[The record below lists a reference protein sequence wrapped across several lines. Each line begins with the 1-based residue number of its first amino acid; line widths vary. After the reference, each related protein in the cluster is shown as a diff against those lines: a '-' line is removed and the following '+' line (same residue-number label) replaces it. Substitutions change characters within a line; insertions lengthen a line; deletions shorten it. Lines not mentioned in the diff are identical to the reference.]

1 MLDSPRFDRTDR
13 ASGVDDIV
21 DQLEEIARRP
31 SPRAPRLRGAR
42 TLNALLPNGR
52 VVSLKVDPALAPVA
66 ETNHL
71 VQFIERLS
79 GRREATLVA
88 QDTALRRLSRTMASD
103 VARLGKQ
110 RRRGALRLRRWL
122 VVGDAKLSRRIS
134 VEGARARAL
143 ARQLRGNEQR
153 WVRRLMRRDFWDQ
166 IVVATSAPL
175 FAAYGRKGNPFNADN
190 TALTL
195 SLLTW
200 IAGDEVSEFLTGS
213 GKNLLPHALR
223 DSDIWSYTAPFGNL
237 LSGWWLMRNR
247 QHRRFVAG
255 FADKFQLQSGL
266 PPLSTGKEG
275 AVQEGAVYRLVAR
288 VDLSPFIAPDYLPDF
303 ETFSGVPVVATVAS
317 ATWADGAPPAGQIRE
332 FNAKVQQ
339 GELFLSVTVFV
350 RRGVPSSTDASSLFS
365 SLRVAWVVDTAEPP
379 GTSL

>member
-1 MLDSPRFDRTDR
+1 MPDSPRFDRTDR

-21 DQLEEIARRP
+21 DKLEALARRP
-31 SPRAPRLRGAR
+31 PPRAPRLRGAR
-42 TLNALLPNGR
+42 TLSALLPNGR

-79 GRREATLVA
+79 EQREATLEA
-88 QDTALRRLSRTMASD
+88 QDTALRRLSRTMARD
-103 VARLGKQ
+103 VERLGKQ
-110 RRRGALRLRRWL
+110 RRRAALRLRRWL
-122 VVGDAKLSRRIS
+122 VAGDAKLARRIS
-134 VEGARARAL
+134 VEGARGRAL
-143 ARQLRGNEQR
+143 ARRLRGNEQR
-153 WVRRLMRRDFWDQ
+153 WVRRLSRRGFWDQ
-166 IVVATSAPL
+166 IVIATSAPL

-200 IAGDEVSEFLTGS
+200 IAGDEASEFLTGA

-247 QHRRFVAG
+247 QHTRFVTG
-255 FADKFQLQSGL
+255 FADKFELQSGL

-275 AVQEGAVYRLVAR
+275 AVQEGAVYRLVSR
-288 VDLSPFIAPDYLPDF
+288 VELSPFIAPDYLLDF
-303 ETFSGVPVVATVAS
+303 ETFSGVPAVAT
-317 ATWADGAPPAGQIRE
+317 ATWADGAATFPGE
-332 FNAKVQQ
+332 LLELDAKVQR
-339 GELFLSVTVFV
+339 GVLFLAVTVFM
-350 RRGVPSSTDASSLFS
+350 RRAVPSSADASSLFS

-379 GTSL
+379 GTSP